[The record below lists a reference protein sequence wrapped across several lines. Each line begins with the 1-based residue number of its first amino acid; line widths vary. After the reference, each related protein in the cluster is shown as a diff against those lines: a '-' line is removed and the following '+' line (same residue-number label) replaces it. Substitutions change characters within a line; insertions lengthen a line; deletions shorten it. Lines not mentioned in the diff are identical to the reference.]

1 MAKFKFVLN
10 RQGVSELMNSSEMQ
24 DVLSGYASQI
34 QQSAGDGYEM
44 DVKPGKRRAS
54 ARVKPAAAKAYFK
67 NLRGNTLLKALGSIG
82 K

>member
-10 RQGVSELMNSSEMQ
+10 RKGVSELMNSKEMQ
-24 DVLSGYASQI
+24 AVLASYASHV
-34 QQSAGDGYEM
+34 QSAAGEGYET

-54 ARVKPAAAKAYFK
+54 ARVKPATNKAYFT
-67 NLRGNTLLKALGSIG
+67 NLRGNTLLKALGSAH